1 MGGVPRAERKHD
13 GRRENPKR
21 PRGPT
26 HSCRRSGRTLGA
38 TKVKRL
44 SPRRRLRYP
53 RSKVQRLLFRGFR
66 PTAAAAFFGAD
77 RRRAGAPLSRLPA
90 AVDWRACR
98 DGDPRPATR
107 PASPLAGT
115 AHVSPPGDT
124 KPGTTAAQPAESV
137 QARRRGGRR
146 RPRTPPPAMRS
157 RCSAA
162 AHLVLD
168 RGAGHRACEPQLRA
182 AHALQRAALHRR

>member
-38 TKVKRL
+38 TKVKRF
-44 SPRRRLRYP
+44 SPRRRLRYHAKGSTYLLSGTVP
-53 RSKVQRLLFRGFR
+53 WFAPQRMLRGGAS
-66 PTAAAAFFGAD
+66 AAAVGHH
-77 RRRAGAPLSRLPA
+77 LS
-90 AVDWRACR
+90 RACR

-115 AHVSPPGDT
+115 AHVSPPGNT

-137 QARRRGGRR
+137 QARWRGGRR
-146 RPRTPPPAMRS
+146 RPGKPPPAVRS

-182 AHALQRAALHRR
+182 AHALHRAALHRR